1 MDFLGPDLVIAVIM
15 SQSRGLPANLELVAV
30 KFGDKVHLVPI
41 GRNGYMLTASMAE
54 ATDLTDPRRENRL
67 REILETKSVREIKE
81 ILGTFGAS
89 FHGTPPKAALIENFI
104 NSLPTLMANLENNVL
119 PDFEDYISE
128 QTGGEQQG
136 EDRPQQH
143 DKGAGKGCDQQTPF
157 SGKAFR
163 LGEETE
169 KEPTDKDYVKIIV
182 KGKHLETHVM
192 LEMLKWDTIFQVKEK
207 VWRLKNSSKGK
218 VRTLGEEEIFAAVA
232 CSNMENKEGVLLEN
246 DMTLGEVIGH
256 GKEWGE
262 VIMVVNP
269 RTGIVSNRTDLEMQF
284 IAGGQLQHDIT
295 EGEIVDGMEINVR
308 PRKGYKGIIHIIV
321 RDIKM
326 KYHMNEQ
333 DTVKQLEDAMTNVL
347 GHDCSPD
354 GLYRLK
360 HLESASLLQQW
371 EPLFATLGADG
382 RVELCVCL
390 LGGGIN
396 IKTKKIEQKKKDVKK
411 FKDELAQK
419 NASLN
424 LASVATFPSVK
435 VLETKMGAFLNLVD
449 TKGATE
455 AFDWLFKQLE
465 VKQID
470 SALAELKGETGG
482 SNNPDV
488 KIKKATQYLF
498 GIELQDIMVSRDT
511 LLGIISTCELALL
524 RAHSEAG
531 VANSNFTVA
540 NLISM
545 LDNVKAFQLGK
556 SFGSDV
562 KMD

>member
-1 MDFLGPDLVIAVIM
+1 MAMSRNVPELNLVV
-15 SQSRGLPANLELVAV
+15 V
-30 KFGDKVHLVPI
+30 KFDDNIYLVPVAP
-41 GRNGYMLTASMAE
+41 NGYIISEKMAE
-54 ATDLTDPRRENRL
+54 KTDLSDPCKENKL
-67 REILETKSVREIKE
+67 REILQSKSVREIKS
-81 ILGTFGAS
+81 IIDTFGAS
-89 FHGTPPKAALIENFI
+89 IAGNPNKASLIENFVRQ
-104 NSLPTLMANLENNVL
+104 LPALMANVENNLIPEMEAFVDEQEEQREQRVQSDQEEETDL
-119 PDFEDYISE
+119 P
-128 QTGGEQQG
+128 
-136 EDRPQQH
+136 QH
-143 DKGAGKGCDQQTPF
+143 AKGKGKGKGAPVPF
-157 SGKAFR
+157 TGKAHR
-163 LGEETE
+163 LGED
-169 KEPTDKDYVKIIV
+169 KEEVKDEAPTAKDYVKIIV

-390 LGGGIN
+390 LGGGIKVKS
-396 IKTKKIEQKKKDVKK
+396 IVATKEAKTKRMNEAKDQFMKLSGKVNAEIVKQMDMLKKA
-411 FKDELAQK
+411 ELAIGNFMKACETDPKTAIESRVKMLEQSALVSIAETLDAKNLSTDFKIAKVSSYIFELSEIQK
-419 NASLN
+419 TKDTFEGVISSSTMALLYAFKKLGIDQSALPI
-424 LASVATFPSVK
+424 LKDIVSKEQYHKTSVASASASDQM
-435 VLETKMGAFLNLVD
+435 ET
-449 TKGATE
+449 
-455 AFDWLFKQLE
+455 
-465 VKQID
+465 
-470 SALAELKGETGG
+470 
-482 SNNPDV
+482 
-488 KIKKATQYLF
+488 
-498 GIELQDIMVSRDT
+498 
-511 LLGIISTCELALL
+511 
-524 RAHSEAG
+524 
-531 VANSNFTVA
+531 
-540 NLISM
+540 
-545 LDNVKAFQLGK
+545 
-556 SFGSDV
+556 
-562 KMD
+562 

>member
-1 MDFLGPDLVIAVIM
+1 M
-15 SQSRGLPANLELVAV
+15 SQSRGLPSNLELLVV

-104 NSLPTLMANLENNVL
+104 NNLPMLMANVENTVL
-119 PDFEDYISE
+119 PDFEDYIRE
-128 QTGGEQQG
+128 QSGQEETDQ
-136 EDRPQQH
+136 PQEH
-143 DKGAGKGCDQQTPF
+143 AKGAGKGYDQQTPF

-163 LGEETE
+163 LGEETD

-390 LGGGIN
+390 LGGGIKVKS
-396 IKTKKIEQKKKDVKK
+396 IVATKEAKTKRMNEAKDQFMKLSGKVNAEIVKQMDMLKKA
-411 FKDELAQK
+411 ELAIGNFMKACETDPKTAIESRVKMLEQSALVSIAETLDAKNLSTDFKIAKVSSYIFELSEIQK
-419 NASLN
+419 TKDTFEGVISSSTMALLYAFKKLGIDQSALPI
-424 LASVATFPSVK
+424 LKDIVSKEQYHKTSVASASASDQM
-435 VLETKMGAFLNLVD
+435 ET
-449 TKGATE
+449 
-455 AFDWLFKQLE
+455 
-465 VKQID
+465 
-470 SALAELKGETGG
+470 
-482 SNNPDV
+482 
-488 KIKKATQYLF
+488 
-498 GIELQDIMVSRDT
+498 
-511 LLGIISTCELALL
+511 
-524 RAHSEAG
+524 
-531 VANSNFTVA
+531 
-540 NLISM
+540 
-545 LDNVKAFQLGK
+545 
-556 SFGSDV
+556 
-562 KMD
+562 